1 MRGFED
7 PACGVKRVCNIG
19 QKRNEKRR
27 KEINISLPAC
37 PQMRKWRRR
46 DLRGLR
52 GEGRWRGG
60 DLRTRHVREKRS
72 LQRSEKKRKKER
84 KKKTISLLTCPRMRQ
99 GRRRDWRGLRGEARG
114 RGGGLRTRQVGRRGR
129 CNTGQ
134 ERNEK

>member
-37 PQMRKWRRR
+37 PQMRQWRWR

-52 GEGRWRGG
+52 GEARW
-60 DLRTRHVREKRS
+60 
-72 LQRSEKKRKKER
+72 
-84 KKKTISLLTCPRMRQ
+84 
-99 GRRRDWRGLRGEARG
+99 
-114 RGGGLRTRQVGRRGR
+114 RGGGLRTRHVGEKRSLQQSEKKRKKRKKKRKEKRKKRISVVAGRREG
-129 CNTGQ
+129 GGV
-134 ERNEK
+134 

>member
-37 PQMRKWRRR
+37 PQMRQWRWR

-52 GEGRWRGG
+52 GEARW
-60 DLRTRHVREKRS
+60 
-72 LQRSEKKRKKER
+72 
-84 KKKTISLLTCPRMRQ
+84 
-99 GRRRDWRGLRGEARG
+99 
-114 RGGGLRTRQVGRRGR
+114 RGGGLRTRHVGERSL
-129 CNTGQ
+129 CNGQ
-134 ERNEK
+134 KRNEKKKKKKKHNFTCVPANAGNGGSGCGG